1 MGYKGITQIVLI
13 LVGIIVAFSFT
24 QPVLTNARGLQDDI
38 AEYRNAL
45 EKASELNSRLQ
56 ELVATRDSFDPAQLQ
71 ALQRMLPA
79 KIDQLAVMH
88 EIEAIFAIRDM
99 DIISLTASDV
109 VDPVGDDLLLEAAT
123 IEDIPESQ
131 GLSYQDFTIE
141 FSGTYAQM
149 RDLLVLFEASASL
162 YEVMELPNQAATHK
176 IEAIAAETNEGS
188 RVIDQDKLVGQLQ
201 TTDLQTRDTKSITAA
216 TEKAKLDDAQTKT
229 GSGGRGTS
237 DIGIVFNKNKASLY
251 ALYERERRKNSSL
264 KGRIVFQLTIEPSGK
279 VSSVKVV
286 SSELNNPDLEARI
299 LARIKLFVFA
309 PVPGETVTVTYP
321 VEFIPS

>member
-56 ELVATRDSFDPAQLQ
+56 ELVATRDSFDPTQLQ

-99 DIISLTASDV
+99 DIVSLTASDV

-162 YEVMELPNQAATHK
+162 YEVMELDFGTDELVEVDNVDGVPEAQQIDPN
-176 IEAIAAETNEGS
+176 
-188 RVIDQDKLVGQLQ
+188 
-201 TTDLQTRDTKSITAA
+201 
-216 TEKAKLDDAQTKT
+216 EKTYTLILRT
-229 GSGGRGTS
+229 
-237 DIGIVFNKNKASLY
+237 F
-251 ALYERERRKNSSL
+251 ALPA
-264 KGRIVFQLTIEPSGK
+264 PS
-279 VSSVKVV
+279 
-286 SSELNNPDLEARI
+286 
-299 LARIKLFVFA
+299 A
-309 PVPGETVTVTYP
+309 PVSE
-321 VEFIPS
+321 